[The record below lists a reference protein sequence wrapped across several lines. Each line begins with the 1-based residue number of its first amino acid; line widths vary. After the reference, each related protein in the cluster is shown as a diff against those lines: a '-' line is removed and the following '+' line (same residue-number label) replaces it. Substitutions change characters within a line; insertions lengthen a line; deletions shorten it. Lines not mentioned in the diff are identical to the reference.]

1 MKKIPLSKLD
11 IDVYYE
17 KLENGL
23 EVFIAPKD
31 NVNNIYVTYSTKY
44 GSNKNDFVPI
54 GKNKMITV
62 PLGIAHFLEHQLFT
76 QEDDTDVMSFYSER
90 GTDVNANTNKLK
102 TTYLFSGPDFFEEN
116 LEFLLSYVESPYFT
130 DESVNKEKGI
140 IEQEIKMYQDKPY
153 ARLYEGITYN
163 AFHNHPIKYPVIGTI
178 ESINKIT
185 KDDLYTCYDTFYHP
199 SNMFLVI
206 TGNISPEKTI
216 DMIKNHE
223 SKRNMEKIKNIKI
236 KEYEEPD
243 KVYKKNEEI
252 NLNVTIPKVC
262 IAFKLNIEKIKKVPK
277 QEISTY
283 LQILF
288 SLKLGTTSKFCE
300 KLREEKIIT
309 SFIDTSVI
317 ETDKHALVYVTAESK
332 NPKEFI
338 KRVKQELQDLNI
350 SEEELERKKRA
361 YISDI
366 IYASDKIVRI
376 NYKIMADIA
385 KYNKLVT
392 DDIDIIEKY
401 NMTEIKE
408 IIKSINLDNY
418 TTFIVNPLK
427 ENLEN

>member
-11 IDVYYE
+11 INIYYE

-31 NVNNIYVTYSTKY
+31 NVNNIYATYSTKY

-90 GTDVNANTNKLK
+90 GADVNANTNKLK

-116 LEFLLSYVESPYFT
+116 LEFLLDYVEKPYFT

-153 ARLYEGITYN
+153 TRLYEGITYN

-178 ESINKIT
+178 ESINKVT
-185 KDDLYTCYDTFYHP
+185 KDDLYTCYNTFYHP
-199 SNMFLVI
+199 SNMFIVI
-206 TGNISPEKTI
+206 TGNVNPDKT
-216 DMIKNHE
+216 MELIKEHE
-223 SKRNMEKIKNIKI
+223 NKRNLEPAKPIKLKT
-236 KEYEEPD
+236 YDEPD
-243 KVYKKNEEI
+243 TVCKKSEEI
-252 NLNVTIPKVC
+252 NLNITIPKVC
-262 IAFKLNIEKIKKVPK
+262 VAFKLNIGKIKKVPK
-277 QEISTY
+277 DEISTY

-288 SLKLGTTSKFCE
+288 SLKLGTTSEFCE
-300 KLREEKIIT
+300 QLKEEQLIT
-309 SFIDTSVI
+309 SFIDTNVV

-332 NPKEFI
+332 NPREFI
-338 KRVKQELQDLNI
+338 KRIRKELSNLNI
-350 SEEELERKKRA
+350 SEKELERKKRA
-361 YISDI
+361 YISGV
-366 IYASDKIVRI
+366 IYASDKIVRT

-385 KYNKLVT
+385 KYNRLVT
-392 DDIDIIEKY
+392 NDVEIIEKY
-401 NMTEIKE
+401 NMTEMNEVIKA
-408 IIKSINLDNY
+408 INLENY
-418 TTFIVNPLK
+418 TTYIVNPLK
-427 ENLEN
+427 

>member
-17 KLENGL
+17 KLDNGL
-23 EVFIAPKD
+23 EVFVSPKE
-31 NVNNIYVTYSTKY
+31 NSKTIYATYSTKY

-54 GKNKMITV
+54 GENKMIAV

-76 QEDDTDVMSFYSER
+76 QEDGTDVMSFYSSR

-102 TTYLFSGPDFFEEN
+102 TTYLFSGPDYFEEN
-116 LEFLLSYVESPYFT
+116 LEYLLNYVENPYFT

-163 AFHNHPIKYPVIGTI
+163 AFHNHPIKYPIIGTI

-185 KDDLYTCYDTFYHP
+185 KEDLYTCYNTFYHP
-199 SNMFLVI
+199 SNMFVVI
-206 TGNISPEKTI
+206 TGNVNPEKTI
-216 DMIKNHE
+216 QIIKSHE
-223 SKRNMEKIKNIKI
+223 SKRNIEKIKEIKI
-236 KEYEEPD
+236 KKYNEPD
-243 KVYKKNEEI
+243 KVFKKKEII

-262 IAFKLNIEKIKKVPK
+262 IAFKVNIEKIKNVPK
-277 QEISTY
+277 QEITTY

-288 SLKLGTTSKFCE
+288 SLKLGTTSVFCE
-300 KLREEKIIT
+300 KLKEEELIT
-309 SFIDTSVI
+309 SFIDINVA
-317 ETDKHALVYVTAESK
+317 ETDTHALVYIMSESK
-332 NPKEFI
+332 NPDEFI
-338 KRVKQELQDLNI
+338 KRVKNELNNLYI
-350 SEEELERKKRA
+350 LEEELERKKRA

-376 NYKIMADIA
+376 NYKIMADIV
-385 KYNKLVT
+385 KYNKLIT

-401 NMTEIKE
+401 NMKEMNE
-408 IIKSINLDNY
+408 IINSINLDNY
-418 TTFIVNPLK
+418 TIFIVNPLK
-427 ENLEN
+427 ENLEG

>member
-1 MKKIPLSKLD
+1 MKKIPLAKLD
-11 IDVYYE
+11 INVYYE

-31 NVNNIYVTYSTKY
+31 NVNNIYATYSTKY

-90 GTDVNANTNKLK
+90 GADVNANTNKLK

-116 LEFLLSYVESPYFT
+116 LEFLLDYVEKPYFT
-130 DESVNKEKGI
+130 EESVNKEKGI

-153 ARLYEGITYN
+153 TRLYEGITYN
-163 AFHNHPIKYPVIGTI
+163 AFHNHPIKYPIIGTV
-178 ESINKIT
+178 ESINKVT
-185 KDDLYTCYDTFYHP
+185 KEDLYTCYNTFYHP

-206 TGNISPEKTI
+206 TGNVDLDKTI
-216 DMIKNHE
+216 ELIKEHE
-223 SKRNMEKIKNIKI
+223 NKRNLEKVKPIKL
-236 KEYEEPD
+236 KEYDEPD
-243 KVYKKNEEI
+243 TVCKKSEEI
-252 NLNVTIPKVC
+252 NLNVTIPKVG
-262 IAFKLNIEKIKKVPK
+262 IAFKLNIEKIEKVPK
-277 QEISTY
+277 DEISTY

-288 SLKLGTTSKFCE
+288 SLKLGTTSEFCE
-300 KLREEKIIT
+300 KLKEEQLIT
-309 SFIDTSVI
+309 SFIDTNVT

-332 NPKEFI
+332 NPQEFI
-338 KRVKQELQDLNI
+338 KRVRKELNNLNI

-361 YISDI
+361 YISEI
-366 IYASDKIVRI
+366 IYASDNITRI

-392 DDIDIIEKY
+392 NDIEIIEKY
-401 NMTEIKE
+401 NITEMNE
-408 IIKSINLDNY
+408 VIKSINLENY
-418 TTFIVNPLK
+418 TTYIVNPLK
-427 ENLEN
+427 

>member
-11 IDVYYE
+11 INIYYE

-31 NVNNIYVTYSTKY
+31 NVNNIYATYSTKY

-90 GTDVNANTNKLK
+90 GADVNANTNKLK

-116 LEFLLSYVESPYFT
+116 LEFLLDYVEKPYFT

-153 ARLYEGITYN
+153 TRLYEGITYN

-178 ESINKIT
+178 ESINKVT
-185 KDDLYTCYDTFYHP
+185 KDDLYTCYNTFYHP
-199 SNMFLVI
+199 SNMFIVI
-206 TGNISPEKTI
+206 TGNVNPDKT
-216 DMIKNHE
+216 MELIKEHE
-223 SKRNMEKIKNIKI
+223 NKRNLEPAKPIKLKT
-236 KEYEEPD
+236 YDEPD
-243 KVYKKNEEI
+243 TVCKKSEEI
-252 NLNVTIPKVC
+252 NLNITIPKVC
-262 IAFKLNIEKIKKVPK
+262 VAFKLNIGKIKKVPK
-277 QEISTY
+277 DEISTY

-288 SLKLGTTSKFCE
+288 SLKLGTTSEFCE
-300 KLREEKIIT
+300 QLKEEQLIT
-309 SFIDTSVI
+309 SFIDTNVV

-332 NPKEFI
+332 NPREFI
-338 KRVKQELQDLNI
+338 KRIRKELSNLNI

-361 YISDI
+361 YISGV
-366 IYASDKIVRI
+366 IYASDKIVRT

-385 KYNKLVT
+385 KYNRLVT
-392 DDIDIIEKY
+392 NDVEIIEKY
-401 NMTEIKE
+401 NMTEMNEVIKA
-408 IIKSINLDNY
+408 INLENY
-418 TTFIVNPLK
+418 TTYIVNPLK
-427 ENLEN
+427 

>member
-11 IDVYYE
+11 INVYYE

-76 QEDDTDVMSFYSER
+76 QEDGTDVMSFYSER
-90 GTDVNANTNKLK
+90 GADVNANTNKLK

-116 LEFLLSYVESPYFT
+116 LEFLLDYVEKPYFT

-153 ARLYEGITYN
+153 TRLYEGITYN
-163 AFHNHPIKYPVIGTI
+163 AFHNHPIKYPVIGTV

-185 KDDLYTCYDTFYHP
+185 KEDLYTCYNTFYHP

-206 TGNISPEKTI
+206 TGNVDPDKT
-216 DMIKNHE
+216 MELIKKHE
-223 SKRNMEKIKNIKI
+223 YKREIEPAKPIKLKT
-236 KEYEEPD
+236 YEEPD
-243 KVYKKNEEI
+243 TVCKKSEKI

-277 QEISTY
+277 DEISTY

-288 SLKLGTTSKFCE
+288 SLKLGTTSEFCE
-300 KLREEKIIT
+300 KLKEEQLIT
-309 SFIDTSVI
+309 SFIDTNVV
-317 ETDKHALVYVTAESK
+317 ETDKHALVYVTILK
-332 NPKEFI
+332 NSLKEF
-338 KRVKQELQDLNI
+338 
-350 SEEELERKKRA
+350 
-361 YISDI
+361 
-366 IYASDKIVRI
+366 
-376 NYKIMADIA
+376 
-385 KYNKLVT
+385 
-392 DDIDIIEKY
+392 EK
-401 NMTEIKE
+401 
-408 IIKSINLDNY
+408 NLL
-418 TTFIVNPLK
+418 I
-427 ENLEN
+427 

>member
-11 IDVYYE
+11 INVYYE

-31 NVNNIYVTYSTKY
+31 NVNNIYATYSTKY

-62 PLGIAHFLEHQLFT
+62 PLGISHFLEHQLFT

-90 GTDVNANTNKLK
+90 GADVNANTNKLK

-116 LEFLLSYVESPYFT
+116 LEFLLDYVEKPYFT

-153 ARLYEGITYN
+153 TRLYEGITYN
-163 AFHNHPIKYPVIGTI
+163 AFHNHSIKYPIIGTV

-185 KDDLYTCYDTFYHP
+185 KEDLYTCYNTFYHP
-199 SNMFLVI
+199 SNMVVVI
-206 TGNISPEKTI
+206 TGNVAPDKT
-216 DMIKNHE
+216 MELIKKHE
-223 SKRNMEKIKNIKI
+223 DKRNLEPAKPIKLKI
-236 KEYEEPD
+236 YEEPD
-243 KVYKKNEEI
+243 TVCKKSEEI

-262 IAFKLNIEKIKKVPK
+262 VAFKLNIETIKKVPK
-277 QEISTY
+277 DEISTY

-288 SLKLGTTSKFCE
+288 SLKLGTTSEFCE
-300 KLREEKIIT
+300 KLKEEQLIT
-309 SFIDTSVI
+309 SFIDTNVV
-317 ETDKHALVYVTAESK
+317 ETNKHALVYVTAESK
-332 NPKEFI
+332 NPQEFI
-338 KRVKQELQDLNI
+338 KRVRKELANLNI

-361 YISDI
+361 YISGI

-376 NYKIMADIA
+376 NYKIMADVA

-392 DDIDIIEKY
+392 DDVEIIERY
-401 NMTEIKE
+401 NMDEMNEVIKA
-408 IIKSINLDNY
+408 INLENY
-418 TTFIVNPLK
+418 TTYIVNPLK
-427 ENLEN
+427 SDSIS